1 MVNNYSKNRFEEV
14 VHEKNELESPNIVR
28 KKELASIV
36 LRQLEEEREDY
47 GFGPRKA
54 QRENSKHGK
63 IFMLSFYRNIT
74 TPRCHPSKKI

>member
-47 GFGPRKA
+47 GFDMDSDGFSFDEELFKV
-54 QRENSKHGK
+54 
-63 IFMLSFYRNIT
+63 IFEDPEHHKFN
-74 TPRCHPSKKI
+74 